1 MIKIK
6 EEVLPS
12 NKKKNKKFKKPPV
25 FNDFF
30 EKSIVAER
38 DISIRPDLPKYDNNR
53 QDSTNID
60 KKEEVLKMVD
70 RMAIKMILS
79 IEAAIMKYIKDST

>member
-12 NKKKNKKFKKPPV
+12 NKKKNKNYKKLN
-25 FNDFF
+25 FLNDFERTIF
-30 EKSIVAER
+30 DEKN
-38 DISIRPDLPKYDNNR
+38 ISVKPELPKYDNNR